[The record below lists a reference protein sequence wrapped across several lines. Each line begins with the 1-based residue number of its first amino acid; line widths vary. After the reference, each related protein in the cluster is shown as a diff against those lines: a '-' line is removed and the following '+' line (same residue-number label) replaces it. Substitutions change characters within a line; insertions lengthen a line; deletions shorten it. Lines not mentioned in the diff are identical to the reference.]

1 MTKIA
6 PFPSDD
12 SDEVPKALRHPDP
25 VLVTVQGDVP
35 MYDVLSHL
43 VAAGYVVHWSRDT
56 GIVIARRPE
65 DA

>member
-1 MTKIA
+1 MPPSSLRSVLDEIPQVLRATPAVKI
-6 PFPSDD
+6 
-12 SDEVPKALRHPDP
+12 
-25 VLVTVQGDVP
+25 TVEGDVP

-43 VAAGYVVHWSRDT
+43 VAAGYVVHWSREE

>member
-1 MTKIA
+1 MPPSSLRSVVDEIPQVLRATPAVKI
-6 PFPSDD
+6 
-12 SDEVPKALRHPDP
+12 
-25 VLVTVQGDVP
+25 TVEGDVP

-43 VAAGYVVHWSRDT
+43 VAADYVVRWTCET

>member
-1 MTKIA
+1 MTTKIS
-6 PFPSDD
+6 PFPSE
-12 SDEVPKALRHPDP
+12 EVPAPLRGPP
-25 VLVTVQGDVP
+25 SVLVTVEGDVP

-43 VAAGYVVHWSRDT
+43 VAAGYVVHWSREE